1 MEFPSNVSRRE
12 FFSLSLATALPLAFM
27 PEGDWMTRYPNLARY
42 CKELRK
48 VPGGTYQL
56 GNDTHAE
63 NERPRHG
70 VTLSPFRLG
79 ATPVSV
85 ALWKEYC
92 KATNAALPAA
102 PALRSAAACTRLRGA
117 FG

>member
-1 MEFPSNVSRRE
+1 MELPSNVSRRE
-12 FFSLSLATALPLAFM
+12 LLSLSLAAAVPLAFI
-27 PEGDWMTRYPNLARY
+27 PEDNWMTRYPNLARY

-70 VTLSPFRLG
+70 ASTKDL
-79 ATPVSV
+79 T
-85 ALWKEYC
+85 
-92 KATNAALPAA
+92 
-102 PALRSAAACTRLRGA
+102 
-117 FG
+117 